1 MRKPQVNLFYL
12 NSKHRMCYAD
22 ILLCVILQS
31 SFILEPSVTVWT
43 GERPDLVVDRDL
55 VPGEAA
61 HFEEGLVT
69 LVTLVAL
76 LLIMH
81 LPDVP
86 LQSVELR
93 ERFITLDT
101 LFHPHSRFIFLNPPL
116 WMWIRLWQY
125 FP

>member
-1 MRKPQVNLFYL
+1 
-12 NSKHRMCYAD
+12 MCYAD

-31 SFILEPSVTVWT
+31 GFILEPSVTVWT

-93 ERFITLDT
+93 KRFITLDT
-101 LFHPHSRFIFLNPPL
+101 NFHSHSRFIFLNPPL